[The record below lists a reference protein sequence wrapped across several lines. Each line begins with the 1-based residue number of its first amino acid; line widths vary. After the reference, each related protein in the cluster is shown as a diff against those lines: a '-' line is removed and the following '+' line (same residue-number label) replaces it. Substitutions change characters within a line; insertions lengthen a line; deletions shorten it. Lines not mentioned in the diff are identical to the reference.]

1 MIKVE
6 AFYGKKKKKK
16 AQLGYQWKVFKLGAF
31 KLLQS
36 W

>member
-1 MIKVE
+1 ME
-6 AFYGKKKKKK
+6 KKNKEK
-16 AQLGYQWKVFKLGAF
+16 AQLSCQWKVFKLGAF

>member
-1 MIKVE
+1 MEKE
-6 AFYGKKKKKK
+6 NKEK
-16 AQLGYQWKVFKLGAF
+16 AQHGYQWKVFKLGAF